1 MAQKIGC
8 LGTVFWLLV
17 GIQVV
22 AGLLS
27 RGRDWLVESVAGIW
41 KSEPELE
48 APGPVR
54 GSEGALSGEGK
65 SEVQMWD
72 EEIKRRVKESAPWL
86 R

>member
-1 MAQKIGC
+1 MAQKLGC

-17 GIQVV
+17 GMQVI

-41 KSEPELE
+41 KSDPELE

-54 GSEGALSGEGK
+54 GPEGALSGGK
-65 SEVQMWD
+65 SAAQRWD
-72 EEIKRRVKESAPWL
+72 EEVKRRVKESAPWI